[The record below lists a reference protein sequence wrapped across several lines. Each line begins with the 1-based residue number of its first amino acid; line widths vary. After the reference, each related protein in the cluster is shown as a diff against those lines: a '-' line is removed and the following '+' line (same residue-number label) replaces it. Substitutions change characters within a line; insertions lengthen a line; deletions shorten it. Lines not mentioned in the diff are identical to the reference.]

1 MLSAKTIEDFRVKWQ
16 ENPMLKPK
24 IEKVVVNCSVG
35 KSGEPLEKAMKILEE
50 LTGQKPCFRRAK
62 KTIRD
67 FGIRRKEPIACLV
80 TLRGE
85 RAMEF
90 LKRAFEAVDN
100 KIPASSFDMFG
111 NFSFGISEHI
121 DIPGTRYSPE
131 LGIIGMDVCVSLCR
145 PGYRVK
151 YRRRA
156 RSKIGSK
163 HKLTAEEAMA
173 FIAETFGVEITEE
186 KRGKRRPKGKRRKE

>member
-1 MLSAKTIEDFRVKWQ
+1 MLSAEVSEDFRSKWQ
-16 ENPMLKPK
+16 RNPMLKPK
-24 IEKVVVNCSVG
+24 IDKVVVNVSVG

-85 RAMEF
+85 RALEF
-90 LKRAFEAVDN
+90 LRRALEAIDN
-100 KIPASSFDMFG
+100 KIPASSFDKFG
-111 NFSFGISEHI
+111 NFSFGIREHI
-121 DIPGTRYSPE
+121 DIPGTRYSPD

-145 PGYRVK
+145 SGYRVK

-156 RSKIGSK
+156 RSKIGLK
-163 HKLTAEEAMA
+163 HRLTAEEAMA
-173 FIAETFGVEITEE
+173 FMKEEFGIEIMGE
-186 KRGKRRPKGKRRKE
+186 RGK

>member
-1 MLSAKTIEDFRVKWQ
+1 MLSAEGVEDFRSKWQ
-16 ENPMLKPK
+16 KNPMLRPR

-35 KSGEPLEKAMKILEE
+35 KSGEPLEKAMKIIEE
-50 LTGQKPCFRRAK
+50 ITGQKPCFRRAK

-85 RAMEF
+85 RALEF
-90 LKRAFEAVDN
+90 LKRALEAVDN
-100 KIPASSFDMFG
+100 KIPASSFDKFG
-111 NFSFGISEHI
+111 NFSFGIREHI
-121 DIPGTRYSPE
+121 DIPGTRYSPD

-151 YRRRA
+151 YRRRS
-156 RSKIGSK
+156 RSRVGSK
-163 HKLTAEEAMA
+163 HRLTAEEAMA
-173 FIAETFGVEITEE
+173 FLREEFGVEITEG
-186 KRGKRRPKGKRRKE
+186 RGK